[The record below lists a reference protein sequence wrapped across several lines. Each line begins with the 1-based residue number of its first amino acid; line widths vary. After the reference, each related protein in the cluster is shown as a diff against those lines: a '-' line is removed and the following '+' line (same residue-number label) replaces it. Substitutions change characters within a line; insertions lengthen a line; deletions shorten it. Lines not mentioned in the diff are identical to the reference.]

1 MRLRPAASLR
11 DITRIRFTH
20 PTQRP
25 MIIGVVHHPSDDA
38 APICGMIRRFGAEC
52 VSSRDPHVISEVD
65 GLILGGTG
73 HPAAAMAELESIRC
87 AAWLRTFPRP
97 VLGINMGMQLLVQ
110 QGTFGEA
117 HLGVLPGRCT
127 SLSDC
132 SCASPNMGW
141 HPVETLVEHPLLE
154 GITREHLF
162 YFVHDSFVGLS
173 PCSLASSTCG
183 TVFSAA
189 LARDHILGVQFALE
203 KSGRAGSLVLQ
214 NFLGIVAHH
223 RRVSESQGGVPTGL
237 ASRFGAR

>member
-1 MRLRPAASLR
+1 
-11 DITRIRFTH
+11 
-20 PTQRP
+20 

-38 APICGMIRRFGAEC
+38 APICGMIRRHGAEC
-52 VSSRDPHVISEVD
+52 VVSRDPVVLSETD

-73 HPAAAMAELESIRC
+73 LPAAAMVELETFRC
-87 AAWLRTFPRP
+87 SEWLMTFSRP
-97 VLGINMGMQLLVQ
+97 ILGINMGLHLLVQ

-117 HLGVLPGRCT
+117 HLGMLPGRCA

-141 HPVETLVEHPLLE
+141 HPIETLVEHPLLD

-162 YFVHDSFVGLS
+162 YFIHESFVGLT
-173 PCSLASSTCG
+173 PCSMASSTCG

-189 LARDHILGVQFALE
+189 LAKDHIFGVQFALE

-214 NFLGIVAHH
+214 NFLGIVSAHRGADEAPNRH
-223 RRVSESQGGVPTGL
+223 GTGGMD
-237 ASRFGAR
+237 RFGGR